1 MKKFKIFKKSNILKK
16 INLKNSVVLFVSGY
30 NLERHLNYLCNKNI
44 EFLTIEKIDAKNA
57 KIEILPLYEKEVE
70 SFLKGKNFEIKKK
83 KYNGFFKMQKFFFAR
98 FGILIGLFFAICF
111 YIISSNYILNFEVMG
126 NQTHSSE
133 EIIAVLSEKGV
144 KTFDAI
150 NKNSNEEIEQI
161 ILDNF
166 NEVSMVSVVK
176 KGMTIVINIK
186 EKLLNDEH
194 ENVGNHSALIAKDD
208 GIITEIELIQGT
220 LLVKVGD
227 FVRAGDELVSPYIID
242 SSGQR
247 ISIEPKANIFAD
259 VWLAGESVHYNV
271 KNVVERTGNV
281 ITERKLIFL
290 DKEIYTNKVDIS
302 FEKYEVEVVET
313 YLSDDLLPVKYQVIH
328 YYETQTHTVEQ
339 EFSEVEEVKILEAK
353 NLAKLRMREGE
364 EIKKENYVI
373 SSLLGKT
380 VVSYSITVN
389 RKIS

>member
-1 MKKFKIFKKSNILKK
+1 
-16 INLKNSVVLFVSGY
+16 
-30 NLERHLNYLCNKNI
+30 
-44 EFLTIEKIDAKNA
+44 
-57 KIEILPLYEKEVE
+57 
-70 SFLKGKNFEIKKK
+70 
-83 KYNGFFKMQKFFFAR
+83 
-98 FGILIGLFFAICF
+98 
-111 YIISSNYILNFEVMG
+111 MG